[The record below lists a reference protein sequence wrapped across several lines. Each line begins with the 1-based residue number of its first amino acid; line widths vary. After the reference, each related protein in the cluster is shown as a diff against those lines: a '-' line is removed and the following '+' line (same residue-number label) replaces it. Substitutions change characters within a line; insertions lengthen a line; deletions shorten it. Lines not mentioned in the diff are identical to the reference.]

1 MVSYDMSCS
10 TPEWNV
16 RGTDVETDADFVV
29 IGSYVDGALGEYH
42 CDNKASEAIQ
52 ALA

>member
-1 MVSYDMSCS
+1 MSCS

-16 RGTDVETDADFVV
+16 QGKDVETDASFVV

-42 CDNKASEAIQ
+42 SDNKASEAIQ

>member
-1 MVSYDMSCS
+1 MSCS

-16 RGTDVETDADFVV
+16 GGKDVETDANFVF
-29 IGSYVDGALGEYH
+29 IGSYIAGDLREYH
-42 CDNKASEAIQ
+42 RDNKASEAIQ

>member
-1 MVSYDMSCS
+1 MACS

-16 RGTDVETDADFVV
+16 HGKDVETDANFVV

-42 CDNKASEAIQ
+42 SDKKASEAIQ

>member
-1 MVSYDMSCS
+1 MLCS

-16 RGTDVETDADFVV
+16 RGKDVETDANFVV
-29 IGSYVDGALGEYH
+29 IGSFVDGALGEYH
-42 CDNKASEAIQ
+42 SDNKVSEAIQ